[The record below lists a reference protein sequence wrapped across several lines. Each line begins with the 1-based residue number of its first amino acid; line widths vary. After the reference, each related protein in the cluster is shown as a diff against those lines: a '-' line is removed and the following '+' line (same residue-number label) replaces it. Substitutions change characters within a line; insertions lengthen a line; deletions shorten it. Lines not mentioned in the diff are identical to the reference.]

1 MKNVV
6 LVSLPRFD
14 LVYLS
19 GALAILAA
27 IAKENDYGVAIYDYN
42 VDLNKSLSRAEW
54 DELDLWLLQVA
65 DSISP
70 ELENKIKSKFVSD
83 IAKLINMDTKYLC
96 FSVFSFCSHNIT
108 TKVLQ
113 WCKEHFPQVKTI
125 IGGGGVSATS
135 NTKNPIVYGEF
146 VKQQKLANY
155 VVFGE
160 GEMTFE
166 KLLKGIGL
174 YPGINQNNP
183 IQLSSLDDLP
193 VPTYEHF
200 DVSKYNDPRILLT
213 GSRGCVRH
221 CTFCEIDL
229 VWPKYQYRSAEKLVE
244 EITTNFYKYGISKF
258 EFTDSLI
265 NGSITNFVRF
275 NELLYEAKQKD
286 SALQGITYKGQFIC
300 RDPSAT
306 SDRMYEL
313 MHLAGCNMITVGIE
327 SFSNSVRT
335 HMKKKFSDR
344 AIEYHLEQCGK
355 WAIPNTL
362 LMIAGYV
369 TETLD
374 DHQANLDALRKY
386 QIYSQ
391 MGVIYMIRWGFTL
404 HLLQDTPLFKN
415 AADVGIVINSTHGH
429 NVMDTIFDWTT
440 TKDPSNT
447 FAERCRRRLEL
458 HELSYELGYSMPR
471 VKDELN
477 VLLSVA
483 QKLTDKSV

>member
-27 IAKENDYGVAIYDYN
+27 IAQEHKYEVTIYDYN
-42 VDLNKSLSRAEW
+42 VDLNKALTRAEW
-54 DELDLWLLQVA
+54 DEMDLWLLQVA
-65 DSISP
+65 ETISP
-70 ELENKIKSKFVSD
+70 TLEEKLKNMFVADVS
-83 IAKLINMDTKYLC
+83 KLINEDTKYLC

-108 TKVLQ
+108 TKVLT
-113 WCKEHFPQVKTI
+113 WCKEYFPNIKTI

-160 GEMTFE
+160 GEVTFE
-166 KLLKGIGL
+166 KLLKGTGVL

-183 IQLSSLDDLP
+183 IQLGSLDDLP
-193 VPTYEHF
+193 APTYEHF
-200 DVSKYNDPRILLT
+200 DISKYNDPRILLT

-229 VWPKYQYRSAEKLVE
+229 VWPKYHYRSAEKLVE
-244 EITTNFYKYGISKF
+244 EISKF

-286 SALQGITYKGQFIC
+286 PALQGITYKGQFIC

-458 HELSYELGYSMPR
+458 HELSHELGYSMPR

-483 QKLTDKSV
+483 QKLTE